1 MRIRLLQL
9 RCLEHFPMIY
19 IARLNTV
26 PLRSKEKDC
35 GPNMTAAEVITYVG
49 KMIETF
55 TKFSD
60 CAAIY
65 TS

>member
-1 MRIRLLQL
+1 MQIRQLQL
-9 RCLEHFPMIY
+9 RCLEHFPMMS

-26 PLRSKEKDC
+26 RSKEKDC

-49 KMIETF
+49 KMIEKF